1 MKTVIVL
8 CQFFVFL
15 NSKLCQGPD
24 GLVCCAD
31 FVWNKIE
38 NGCVPCNDGYFGI
51 NCVYTCPD
59 LYFGKRCILRCN
71 CSIGHC
77 HHVHGCMTSRGPETQ
92 DDISM
97 RLRMS
102 ENEQK
107 CCFRMTFYKAPHQTK
122 IAKMLP
128 LNMLQRL
135 PVLFLFMHLCL
146 LSEFF
151 LWTKSPN
158 YCWCYGN

>member
-38 NGCVPCNDGYFGI
+38 NRCVPCNDGYFGI
-51 NCVYTCPD
+51 NCGYTCPD

-77 HHVHGCMTSRGPETQ
+77 HHVHGCMTSRGPETH

-102 ENEQK
+102 ENGTSPNQDSENVAVEYSSNAASG
-107 CCFRMTFYKAPHQTK
+107 FPIHA
-122 IAKMLP
+122 
-128 LNMLQRL
+128 
-135 PVLFLFMHLCL
+135 PVLIVGVLFVD
-146 LSEFF
+146 
-151 LWTKSPN
+151 TVT
-158 YCWCYGN
+158 

>member
-102 ENEQK
+102 ENG
-107 CCFRMTFYKAPHQTK
+107 T
-122 IAKMLP
+122 
-128 LNMLQRL
+128 
-135 PVLFLFMHLCL
+135 
-146 LSEFF
+146 
-151 LWTKSPN
+151 SPN
-158 YCWCYGN
+158 QDSENVAVEYASKAASAFPIHASVLIVGVLLVDKVT